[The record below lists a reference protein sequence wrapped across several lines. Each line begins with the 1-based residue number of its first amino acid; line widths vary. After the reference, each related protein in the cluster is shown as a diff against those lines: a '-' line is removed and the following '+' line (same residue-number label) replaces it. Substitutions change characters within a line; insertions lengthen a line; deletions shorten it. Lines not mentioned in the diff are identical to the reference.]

1 MKVLLV
7 GGSPRKNGNTDS
19 LLEVMAEKLEES
31 GIKTFTAHL
40 RDYDIHACIG
50 CEQCRRDKT
59 CTRFLDGMHLLY
71 PEIESSGGLVLASP
85 TYNYNITPMMK
96 AFIDRLYPYF
106 DFTEPRPG
114 PYTCRLAGAGRKA
127 VSLGVCEQLE
137 EKELGVCL
145 RALSDP
151 LPPLGYEVLTE
162 VAVTGHFLRGS
173 VKKDELALEKA
184 EEAAELLVRGLKKP
198 A

>member
-1 MKVLLV
+1 
-7 GGSPRKNGNTDS
+7 
-19 LLEVMAEKLEES
+19 
-31 GIKTFTAHL
+31 
-40 RDYDIHACIG
+40 
-50 CEQCRRDKT
+50 
-59 CTRFLDGMHLLY
+59 
-71 PEIESSGGLVLASP
+71 
-85 TYNYNITPMMK
+85 MMK

-127 VSLGVCEQLE
+127 TCLGVCEQLE
-137 EKELGVCL
+137 EKELGVTL
-145 RALSDP
+145 RALCDP

-162 VAVTGHFLRGS
+162 VTITGHFLRGS

-184 EEAAELLVRGLKKP
+184 EEAAEILARGLKKL

>member
-7 GGSPRKNGNTDS
+7 SGSPRKNGNTDS
-19 LLEVMAEKLEES
+19 LLKVMAEKLEDS
-31 GIKTFTAHL
+31 GLKTFTAHL

-50 CEQCRRDKT
+50 CEQCRKDKT

-71 PEIESSGGLVLASP
+71 PEIESSVGLVLASP
-85 TYNYNITPMMK
+85 TYNYNLTPMMK

-127 VSLGVCEQLE
+127 TCLGVCEQLE
-137 EKELGVCL
+137 EKELGVTL
-145 RALSDP
+145 RALCDP

-162 VAVTGHFLRGS
+162 VTITGHFLRGS

-184 EEAAELLVRGLKKP
+184 EEAAEILARGLKKL